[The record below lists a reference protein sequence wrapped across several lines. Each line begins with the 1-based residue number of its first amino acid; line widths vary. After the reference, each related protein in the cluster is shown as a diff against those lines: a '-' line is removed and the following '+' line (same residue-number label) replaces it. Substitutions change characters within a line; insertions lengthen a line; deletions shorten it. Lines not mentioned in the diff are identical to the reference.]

1 MLFFAVYYLIIM
13 LGCLLPVLIV
23 ERVAGVP
30 GAPDSNAM
38 SGTATHL
45 TKNSGISSL
54 MNAGNFVDH
63 PQSFSNLHLR
73 RNLSLNCLLLAITKF
88 MCERIMRH

>member
-45 TKNSGISSL
+45 TKNSGIDQRVREAWWGTTSPLLCRYLGSYL
-54 MNAGNFVDH
+54 AM
-63 PQSFSNLHLR
+63 HL
-73 RNLSLNCLLLAITKF
+73 
-88 MCERIMRH
+88 